1 MAEELSHLIFVLCAA
16 MRPLAVAVLTVMLLS
31 WLQVEVEACSDA
43 QTLVH
48 ASAALQAIYTRV
60 PRSRGCK
67 HDLNLSEHKP
77 RLGLLASYNAS
88 TLRNDYQMVTRPDK
102 SRLHAW
108 VGGCLLGV
116 VT

>member
-1 MAEELSHLIFVLCAA
+1 
-16 MRPLAVAVLTVMLLS
+16 MRPLVVAVLTVMLLS

-67 HDLNLSEHKP
+67 HDLNLSEHSR
-77 RLGLLASYNAS
+77 RLGLLVSYTAS
-88 TLRNDYQMVTRPDK
+88 TLAQATE
-102 SRLHAW
+102 
-108 VGGCLLGV
+108 
-116 VT
+116 

>member
-1 MAEELSHLIFVLCAA
+1 

-31 WLQVEVEACSDA
+31 WLRVEVEACSDA

-67 HDLNLSEHKP
+67 HDLNLGEHS
-77 RLGLLASYNAS
+77 RELGLLVSYTAS
-88 TLRNDYQMVTRPDK
+88 TLEARNDYQMVTRPDK

>member
-1 MAEELSHLIFVLCAA
+1 MVLVESLRVAWRRSGLILFSCLCAA

-88 TLRNDYQMVTRPDK
+88 TLAQATE
-102 SRLHAW
+102 
-108 VGGCLLGV
+108 
-116 VT
+116 

>member
-1 MAEELSHLIFVLCAA
+1 

-67 HDLNLSEHKP
+67 HDLNLSE
-77 RLGLLASYNAS
+77 GLSEHSLLVSYTAS
-88 TLRNDYQMVTRPDK
+88 TLAQATNDYQMVTRPDK

>member
-1 MAEELSHLIFVLCAA
+1 
-16 MRPLAVAVLTVMLLS
+16 MLLS

-48 ASAALQAIYTRV
+48 ASAALQTIYTRK

-67 HDLNLSEHKP
+67 HDLNLSEHS
-77 RLGLLASYNAS
+77 REAGLLVSYTAS
-88 TLRNDYQMVTRPDK
+88 TLAQATNDYQMVTRPDK